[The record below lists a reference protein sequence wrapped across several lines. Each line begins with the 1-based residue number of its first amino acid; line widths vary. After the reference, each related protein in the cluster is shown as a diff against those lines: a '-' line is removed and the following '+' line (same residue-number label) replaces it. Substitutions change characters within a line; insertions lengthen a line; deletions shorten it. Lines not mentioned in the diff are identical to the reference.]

1 MLYSMTGF
9 GKGEAAFADGRS
21 MQIEISSVNRKQ
33 FEVRF
38 IMPQELAALE
48 SSGRKFVASLVS
60 RGAIQV
66 RVNIAN
72 ASGSYGYAIDRA
84 MLDMLIQE
92 AAAARKRN
100 GIGTPVEVEA
110 LFALPGVMTGT
121 PLDGDSAETA
131 EVFERALKAAG
142 ENYQSMR
149 RTEGEILRLDLE
161 KRVKSLE
168 IMHGELYMMTSV
180 QPDLV
185 KQRLLSR
192 FANEKFPIEADD
204 PTLLREI
211 LFYIDRGDVTE
222 ELTRLSSH
230 FEQFRKF
237 LDAGVP
243 VGRSL
248 DFLMQE
254 LFREITTLGNK
265 AFAGGVSRKV
275 VAFKAEAEKLREQI
289 QNIE

>member
-9 GKGEAAFADGRS
+9 GKGEALFSDGRS

-33 FEVRF
+33 FEARF

-48 SSGRKFVASLVS
+48 NSGRKYVASLVS
-60 RGAIQV
+60 RGAVQV
-66 RVNIAN
+66 RVNVGSP
-72 ASGSYGYAIDRA
+72 SGSSGVTVDRN
-84 MLDMLIQE
+84 MLDMLISE
-92 AAAARKRN
+92 ATAARKRN
-100 GIGTPVEVEA
+100 GMSGEVDVEA
-110 LFALPGVMTGT
+110 LFVLPGVIAGAAI
-121 PLDGDSAETA
+121 DGSSEETA

-142 ENYQSMR
+142 ENYQAMR
-149 RTEGEILRLDLE
+149 RTEGENLKLDLE
-161 KRVKSLE
+161 NRLKSLE
-168 IMHGELYMMTSV
+168 MMHGELYMMTSM

-185 KQRLLSR
+185 KQRLLNR

-204 PTLLREI
+204 PTLLREV

-237 LDAGVP
+237 LDSDVP

-275 VAFKAEAEKLREQI
+275 VAFKAEAEKIREQI
-289 QNIE
+289 QNVE